1 MIKVLERSRIQETYL
16 NVTKAILSKPTANIK
31 FNGEKLTEMP
41 VKTKLSTLFL
51 SLQYST

>member
-1 MIKVLERSRIQETYL
+1 MIKVLERSRTEEASL
-16 NVTKAILSKPTANIK
+16 NIIKAISSKPIANIK